1 MPRRCYPTLDIQRAL
16 QDADD
21 ALQDVLWYLEILEH
35 TNGVDSPGGT
45 ATLAGNVKAL
55 RFLLGMAVP
64 PSLAQVMR
72 EEQRDSDA
80 TEQYMQEISP

>member
-21 ALQDVLWYLEILEH
+21 ALQDALWYLNILEH
-35 TNGVDSPGGT
+35 TNGADTPQGT
-45 ATLAGNVKAL
+45 ATLTGNVKAL

-64 PSLAQVMR
+64 PSLAQMMR
-72 EEQRDSDA
+72 GEQRDCDA
-80 TEQYMQEISP
+80 TEQYMREISP